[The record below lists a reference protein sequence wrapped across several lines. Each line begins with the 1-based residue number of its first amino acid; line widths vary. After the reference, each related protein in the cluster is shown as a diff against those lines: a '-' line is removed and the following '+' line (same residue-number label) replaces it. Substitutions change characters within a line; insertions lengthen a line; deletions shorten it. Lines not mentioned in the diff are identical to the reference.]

1 MRRRRFKNWENRLKE
16 SGYKLTSPR
25 RTIIETLKRRGGH
38 PNAREVLLELSRD
51 HPEIGLTT
59 IYRTLDLYVKLGILK
74 RYDFGDRQ
82 GRYEFS
88 TEESDHHHH
97 LICKNCIKVI
107 EYRDFLDEETTL
119 IKKIEKILT
128 EKFDFEIEKHE
139 LNFYGYCKSCR
150 NHMGEESIRNS
161 GL

>member
-25 RTIIETLKRRGGH
+25 RTILETLKRRGGH

-59 IYRTLDLYVKLGILK
+59 IYRTLDLYVKLGVIK

-82 GRYEFS
+82 SRYEFS
-88 TEESDHHHH
+88 PEGSDHHHH
-97 LICKNCIKVI
+97 LICEKCYKVI
-107 EYRDFLDEETTL
+107 EYKDFLDEETIL
-119 IKKIEKILT
+119 IRKIEKILT

-139 LNFYGYCKSCR
+139 LKFYGYCKNCR
-150 NHMGEESIRNS
+150 DHGEGKTTLNS
-161 GL
+161 EL